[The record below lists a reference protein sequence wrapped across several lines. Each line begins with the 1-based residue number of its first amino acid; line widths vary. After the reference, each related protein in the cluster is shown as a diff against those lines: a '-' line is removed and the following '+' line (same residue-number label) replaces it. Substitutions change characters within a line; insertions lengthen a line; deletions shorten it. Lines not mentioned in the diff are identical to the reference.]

1 MLEKINIQD
10 IVGIAKQAGEAIMQ
24 IYQKDF
30 AVEYKADQSPLTEAD
45 KAAHDIIVVGLEQL
59 GLAVPI
65 LSEEG
70 KHLPYEERKDWDYF
84 WLVDP
89 LDGTKEFVKKNGE
102 FTVNI
107 ALIHKDTPVLGVVYA
122 PALNQCYWAK
132 QGEGAFKDGRKLPLN
147 AKQERKAYIIV
158 ASRSHMSDETQAF
171 IDEIKTDKAKELV
184 SIGSSLKICLVA
196 EGEADIYPRL
206 GPTMEWD
213 TAAAHAIAK
222 EAGMKLERFCFEQ
235 GYNPHLYNK
244 PDLLND
250 WFVVKEFT
258 SQKNSHGNTQTT
270 TDNQEGCHCEVRCDA
285 AISKTIRAN
294 PCPSVAKNQ
303 LGLVK

>member
-1 MLEKINIQD
+1 MLNQIDVQD
-10 IVGIAKQAGEAIMQ
+10 IVTIAKEAGNAIMK
-24 IYQKDF
+24 IYKQDF
-30 AVEYKADQSPLTEAD
+30 EVEYKQDNSPLTIAD
-45 KAAHDIIVVGLEQL
+45 KKANDIIENGLNQL
-59 GLAVPI
+59 PVNLPI

-70 KHLPYEERKDWDYF
+70 KDIPYEERKHWEYF

-122 PALNQCYWAK
+122 PALGICYWAK
-132 QGEGAFKDGRKLPLN
+132 QGEGAFKDGQRLPLKTEN
-147 AKQERKAYIIV
+147 QRETYKIV

-171 IDEIKTDKAKELV
+171 IDNIDTDKDKELI

-213 TAAAHAIAK
+213 TGAAHTIVN
-222 EAGMKLERFCFEQ
+222 ESNCKLTEYSQCNIKKQ
-235 GYNPHLYNK
+235 LTYNK
-244 PDLLND
+244 VNLLNK
-250 WFVVKEFT
+250 WFILETAV
-258 SQKNSHGNTQTT
+258 
-270 TDNQEGCHCEVRCDA
+270 
-285 AISKTIRAN
+285 
-294 PCPSVAKNQ
+294 
-303 LGLVK
+303 